1 MEQEN
6 KTQVKAV
13 ADGKAASG
21 VRSVDRDIDWGA
33 FMSALYDIRYEGPVC
48 IEIEDK
54 AFESCPED
62 VLKSIA
68 VSVKHISQFYQ
79 K

>member
-1 MEQEN
+1 
-6 KTQVKAV
+6 
-13 ADGKAASG
+13 
-21 VRSVDRDIDWGA
+21 
-33 FMSALYDIRYEGPVC
+33 MSALYDIRYEGPVC